1 MEEGEERNVLVRR
14 SGRSFRFPD
23 FLTFSSSLSSFLP
36 FLPLI
41 LSSLFLLTSFKPTH
55 EYHVSVTQMQY
66 NASSRAFEVSI
77 RIFTDDLEKALSQ
90 SHSKQR
96 FAIKDND
103 QNDRFVEEYIRK
115 SFVLTDSQKKN
126 TPIKYLGK
134 EQEADATWVYLE
146 IPFQGALNGCKLLNV
161 TLMEVFDDQVN
172 MTNVKFQSEKKT
184 FLFKKGQTSHLL

>member
-1 MEEGEERNVLVRR
+1 MESGILMKGRKGRMEEREEREF
-14 SGRSFRFPD
+14 SP
-23 FLTFSSSLSSFLP
+23 SSSSSFLP
-36 FLPLI
+36 LL
-41 LSSLFLLTSFKPTH
+41 LSSLLLLSFVPKH
-55 EYHVSVTQMQY
+55 DYHVSVTQMQY
-66 NASSRAFEVSI
+66 NATARSFEVSV

-96 FAIKDND
+96 FVIKDND

-126 TPIKYLGK
+126 IPIKYVGK

-172 MTNVKFQSEKKT
+172 MTNVKFQTEKKT

>member
-23 FLTFSSSLSSFLP
+23 FLTFSSSLSSFLLFLP
-36 FLPLI
+36 FLL
-41 LSSLFLLTSFKPTH
+41 SFKPTH

-96 FAIKDND
+96 FVIKDND

-146 IPFQGALNGCKLLNV
+146 IPFQGTLNGCKLLNV

>member
-36 FLPLI
+36 FL
-41 LSSLFLLTSFKPTH
+41 LSSLFLLTSFKPKH
-55 EYHVSVTQMQY
+55 DYHVSVTQMQY
-66 NASSRAFEVSI
+66 NASSRSFEVSI

-96 FAIKDND
+96 FVIKDND

-115 SFVLTDSQKKN
+115 SFVLTDSQKRN
-126 TPIKYLGK
+126 APIKYVGK

-172 MTNVKFQSEKKT
+172 MTNVKFQSEKRT

>member
-1 MEEGEERNVLVRR
+1 MESGILMKGRKGRMEEREKGE
-14 SGRSFRFPD
+14 
-23 FLTFSSSLSSFLP
+23 FSPSSLSSFLP
-36 FLPLI
+36 FL
-41 LSSLFLLTSFKPTH
+41 LSSLLLLSFTPKH
-55 EYHVSVTQMQY
+55 DYHVSVTQMQY
-66 NASSRAFEVSI
+66 NPAARSFEVSI

-96 FAIKDND
+96 FVIKDND

-126 TPIKYLGK
+126 TPIKYVGK

-146 IPFQGALNGCKLLNV
+146 IPFQGTLNGCRLLNV